1 MRNLYL
7 ILLLLYYPI
16 LIQSQ
21 IKWFDCYD
29 TAMEVA
35 QEENKLIVVNFWAH
49 WCKPCIQMDK
59 IVWEDLKI
67 SKLNKKF
74 IFVKLDVSSGVSD
87 SRFSV
92 SAIPNVLI
100 TDSYGSIMSSFIGSE
115 NANYI
120 KTTLNQFPS
129 DVSKL
134 NKCLELYFIE
144 KQDANRNYELALAY
158 QSVVPDV
165 KGVGQ
170 ECFVKYSNKYL
181 KRAKRFAKRL
191 DDSVLL
197 EKINCVRLLNYYHS
211 GKFKK
216 CVNNFEK
223 IYPIH
228 YESKKMKFL
237 GLVKSYTKLNLMD
250 KALNAYNVLQ
260 EMLPEKSVLESLID
274 DGEVLGLI
282 EE

>member
-7 ILLLLYYPI
+7 ILLLVCIPVLVH
-16 LIQSQ
+16 SQ
-21 IKWFDCYD
+21 IKWFDSYD
-29 TAMEVA
+29 KAMEVA
-35 QEENKLIVVNFWAH
+35 QKKNKLIVVNFWAH
-49 WCKPCIQMDK
+49 WCKPCIEMDK
-59 IVWEDLKI
+59 RVWEDLKI
-67 SKLNKKF
+67 AKLNRKF

-100 TDSYGSIMSSFIGSE
+100 TDSYGSILSSFIGSE

-134 NKCLELYFIE
+134 NKSLELYFIE

-158 QSVVPDV
+158 QSIVPEED
-165 KGVGQ
+165 GVGK

-181 KRAKRFAKRL
+181 KRAKKFAKRL

-216 CVNNFEK
+216 CVNNLEK

-228 YESKKMKFL
+228 HESKKMKFL
-237 GLVKSYTKLNLMD
+237 GLIKSYTKLNLMD
-250 KALNAYNVLQ
+250 KALNACNSLQ
-260 EMLPEKSVLESLID
+260 EMLPEKSVLESLIND
-274 DGEVLGLI
+274 SEVLGLI